1 VYLLGASLI
10 QVPIEDVMLGAF
22 MLGLYLLPLI
32 WYKIQMK
39 IHESVWEGGA
49 YVKLLEEE
57 KEYACGKFKS

>member
-1 VYLLGASLI
+1 
-10 QVPIEDVMLGAF
+10 MLGAF